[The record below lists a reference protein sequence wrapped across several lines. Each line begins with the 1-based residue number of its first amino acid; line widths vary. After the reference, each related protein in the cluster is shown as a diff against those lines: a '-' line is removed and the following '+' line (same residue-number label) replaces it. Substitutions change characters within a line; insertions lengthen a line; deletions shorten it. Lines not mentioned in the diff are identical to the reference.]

1 MGYYKFLFA
10 FMCFSLLVHGAF
22 AQEPKQIEII
32 NSNSLEYDE
41 NILKGAKRL
50 IGNVQFKHENVLM
63 FCDSAYYYDSNKI
76 DSFGNVKIKQGD
88 TLSLTGDL
96 LNYDGNTK
104 KAVIRNNIVMQD
116 PTIKLTTQV
125 LNYDLNTGIADYNGN
140 GKIINKESTLT
151 SKYGYYYSRKKNLYF
166 RQDVKL
172 VTKDYT
178 IYCDTLKH
186 NTSTEI
192 SYFEGPTNIVS
203 KENTIY
209 CQNGWYNNKTDKAQF
224 NKHAIL
230 KSKTQNL
237 AGDSIYYDRNAGYGK
252 AICFVT
258 LSDTVEKIIIKG
270 NIAELFEKEDFAYV
284 TDEALL
290 IQYDDKDTLYLHSDT
305 LVATY
310 DSIYFSVKNKHRQYK
325 TSPKPIGK
333 NQKNKNRNVNELQPI
348 EINYTYNFNK
358 KDSIELDSLKENHR
372 LIKAFHHVKFYRKDL
387 QGSCDSLSLTTSDSL
402 MKMFKAP
409 ILWSAENQLTAQNI
423 KITFFEGKVYKL
435 KLIVNAF
442 IISRND
448 SLRFNQIKGKTL
460 FGYFINNE
468 LEKILV
474 VGNGQTNYWIS
485 DKNKALIGANHA
497 ECSNMLIRVKDNE
510 VKKITF
516 LNKPDAIMKPVKNLD
531 PNSMILE
538 GFEWLNSKRPKS
550 SSSIMQ

>member
-10 FMCFSLLVHGAF
+10 LMCFSLLVHCTF

-32 NSNSLEYDE
+32 NSNTLEYDE
-41 NILKGAKRL
+41 NIIQGAKRL

-76 DSFGNVKIKQGD
+76 DAFGNVKIKQGD

-116 PTIKLTTQV
+116 PTIKLTTQI
-125 LNYDLNTGIADYNGN
+125 LNYDLNTGIANYNGN

-230 KSKTQNL
+230 KSKKQVN
-237 AGDSIYYDRNAGYGK
+237 GVP
-252 AICFVT
+252 AILCYKRGNKT
-258 LSDTVEKIIIKG
+258 IIPD
-270 NIAELFEKEDFAYV
+270 NIVVGAD
-284 TDEALL
+284 
-290 IQYDDKDTLYLHSDT
+290 
-305 LVATY
+305 
-310 DSIYFSVKNKHRQYK
+310 
-325 TSPKPIGK
+325 
-333 NQKNKNRNVNELQPI
+333 
-348 EINYTYNFNK
+348 
-358 KDSIELDSLKENHR
+358 
-372 LIKAFHHVKFYRKDL
+372 
-387 QGSCDSLSLTTSDSL
+387 
-402 MKMFKAP
+402 
-409 ILWSAENQLTAQNI
+409 ENQINL
-423 KITFFEGKVYKL
+423 FFKQCLSYV
-435 KLIVNAF
+435 
-442 IISRND
+442 
-448 SLRFNQIKGKTL
+448 Q
-460 FGYFINNE
+460 
-468 LEKILV
+468 
-474 VGNGQTNYWIS
+474 
-485 DKNKALIGANHA
+485 
-497 ECSNMLIRVKDNE
+497 
-510 VKKITF
+510 
-516 LNKPDAIMKPVKNLD
+516 
-531 PNSMILE
+531 
-538 GFEWLNSKRPKS
+538 
-550 SSSIMQ
+550 